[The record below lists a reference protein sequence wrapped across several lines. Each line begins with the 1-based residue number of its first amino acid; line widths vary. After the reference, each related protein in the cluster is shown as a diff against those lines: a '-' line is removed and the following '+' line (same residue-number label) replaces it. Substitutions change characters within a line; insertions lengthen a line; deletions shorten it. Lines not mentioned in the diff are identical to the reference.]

1 MELLKQKYPEV
12 FAEPV
17 YPVNRQGCPA
27 NIEHEIRLVDP
38 AAPPPK
44 RRIYPLDNSELEELK
59 AQLKLFIESNRI
71 RPSNSPYGAPIL
83 FAKKK
88 GGSLRMCID
97 YRLLN

>member
-1 MELLKQKYPEV
+1 MANKQLDHLQQKFPEV
-12 FAEPV
+12 FAEPQ
-17 YPVNRQGCPA
+17 YPVDRQGCPA
-27 NIEHEIRLVDP
+27 NIYHEIRLKDESDP
-38 AAPPPK
+38 LPK
-44 RRIYPLDNSELEELK
+44 RCSY
-59 AQLKLFIESNRI
+59 RI